1 MRVEAE
7 AKKCYGVKSLNS
19 SRTYVAAMKQQVN
32 KRCIEEISVDPC
44 KSHLAQFDLRN
55 CFECLTSHKHLKWKS
70 SEFVEVDKGKRV
82 NLIGISVKKKGQ
94 AKFVLQEGESH
105 WVCGYS

>member
-1 MRVEAE
+1 
-7 AKKCYGVKSLNS
+7 
-19 SRTYVAAMKQQVN
+19 MKQQVN

-70 SEFVEVDKGKRV
+70 SEFVEVDRGKRV
-82 NLIGISVKKKGQ
+82 NLIGISVRKKVKRSLYCKKRVTGC
-94 AKFVLQEGESH
+94 ADIHDKM
-105 WVCGYS
+105 